1 MSLNMDS
8 SFESPGQS
16 PAQSKPYFG
25 NFPGGPVVKNPS
37 CSAGNLGSISGGG
50 TKIPHGGEQLSPHA
64 TATEPALRSLSA
76 TTRQSLR

>member
-37 CSAGNLGSISGGG
+37 CKAGDVGSIPHQGAKTPPCGRA
-50 TKIPHGGEQLSPHA
+50 TKPSHYSY
-64 TATEPALRSLSA
+64 
-76 TTRQSLR
+76 